1 MNKKSVLM
9 ATLGGIALVAQL
21 SAQGPPPGGGPP
33 AGPGGRGASGAG
45 GRGAGRGAGGP
56 ARGGFTQFTR
66 ELAAPDVIARGKAV
80 FDTNCS
86 SCHAT
91 DLRGVP
97 PKGHSILHSIVAL
110 DDKHGELINAEL
122 LKHAAPITLSG
133 GDPVAVAEY
142 IHAVLATG
150 GRQGSIP
157 NAPDGSDLNILV
169 GDVRAGEAYVKANCL
184 SCHSLTGDLKGI
196 ATKIPDPRSLQSA
209 WVSGTAGG
217 GGRGGGGRGG
227 AAGGTG
233 TVTFKDGKKLEGRIS
248 RKDDFLVVITL
259 ADGTRK
265 SIAREDGEPKVD
277 IVDPQAAHKAMV
289 MKMDDPHNKNM
300 HDVTAYLAT
309 LK

>member
-1 MNKKSVLM
+1 M
-9 ATLGGIALVAQL
+9 
-21 SAQGPPPGGGPP
+21 
-33 AGPGGRGASGAG
+33 
-45 GRGAGRGAGGP
+45 
-56 ARGGFTQFTR
+56 
-66 ELAAPDVIARGKAV
+66 IARGKAV

-97 PKGHSILHSIVAL
+97 PKGHSLLHSIIAL
-110 DDKHGELINAEL
+110 DDKHGELIGAEL
-122 LKHAAPITLSG
+122 AKHEAPITLAG

-142 IHAVLATG
+142 IHSVLATG

-169 GDVRAGEAYVKANCL
+169 GDAKAGEMYVKANCL

-196 ATKIPDPRSLQSA
+196 ATKVSDTRALQSA

-217 GGRGGGGRGG
+217 GGRGFGGGRGG
-227 AAGGTG
+227 ATGGTG
-233 TVTFKDGKKLEGRIS
+233 TVTFKDGRKLEGRIT
-248 RKDDFLVVITL
+248 RHDDFLIVMTL

>member
-1 MNKKSVLM
+1 MIKGRLTITALALAIAVPLM
-9 ATLGGIALVAQL
+9 F
-21 SAQGPPPGGGPP
+21 AQGPPPGGR
-33 AGPGGRGASGAG
+33 GGSG
-45 GRGAGRGAGGP
+45 GRGAGGGRGP

-66 ELAAPDVIARGKAV
+66 ELAAPDVLARGKAV

-97 PKGHSILHSIVAL
+97 PKGHSLLHSIIAL
-110 DDKHGELINAEL
+110 DDKHGELIGAEL
-122 LKHAAPITLSG
+122 AKHTAPITLAG

-142 IHAVLATG
+142 IHSVLATG
-150 GRQGSIP
+150 SRQGSVP
-157 NAPDGSDLNILV
+157 NPPDGSGLNILV
-169 GDVRAGEAYVKANCL
+169 GDVAAGEAYVKANCL

-196 ATKIPDPRSLQSA
+196 ATKISDPRSLQSA

-227 AAGGTG
+227 AGGGTG
-233 TVTFKDGKKLEGRIS
+233 TVTFKDGKKLEGRII
-248 RKDDFLVVITL
+248 RKDDFLVVMTL
-259 ADGTRK
+259 ADGTRR
-265 SIAREDGEPKVD
+265 SIARVDDEPKVT

>member
-1 MNKKSVLM
+1 MNKKSALLI
-9 ATLGGIALVAQL
+9 AALGGMVLVAQL
-21 SAQGPPPGGGPP
+21 PAQGPP
-33 AGPGGRGASGAG
+33 AG
-45 GRGAGRGAGGP
+45 GRGGSGSGGRAGRGAGGGGGGA

-97 PKGHSILHSIVAL
+97 PKGHSLLHSIIAL

-122 LKHAAPITLSG
+122 LKHAAPITLAG

-150 GRQGSIP
+150 ARQGGVP

-169 GDVRAGEAYVKANCL
+169 GDVNAGAAYVKANCL
-184 SCHSLTGDLKGI
+184 SCHSLTGDLQGI

-227 AAGGTG
+227 ATGGTG

-277 IVDPQAAHKAMV
+277 IPDPQAAHKAMV

>member
-1 MNKKSVLM
+1 MNKKSGLLTV
-9 ATLGGIALVAQL
+9 ALGGIVLVAQL
-21 SAQGPPPGGGPP
+21 AAQGPPPGGR
-33 AGPGGRGASGAG
+33 GGSGAG
-45 GRGAGRGAGGP
+45 GRAGRGAAGP

-66 ELAAPDVIARGKAV
+66 ELAEPDVIARGKAV

-97 PKGHSILHSIVAL
+97 PKGHSILHSIIAL

-122 LKHAAPITLSG
+122 LKHASPITLAG

-150 GRQGSIP
+150 SRQGSIP

-169 GDVRAGEAYVKANCL
+169 GDAKAGEAYVKANCL

-196 ATKIPDPRSLQSA
+196 ATKIPDSRGLQSA

-217 GGRGGGGRGG
+217 GRGGGGGGRGG

-233 TVTFKDGKKLEGRIS
+233 TVTFKDGTKLEGRIS
-248 RKDDFLVVITL
+248 RHDDFLIVMTL

-265 SIAREDGEPKVD
+265 SIARENGEPKVD
-277 IVDPQAAHKAMV
+277 ISDPQAAHKAMV
-289 MKMDDPHNKNM
+289 MKMDDLHNKNM